1 MRIKNSNEFAPAA
14 FFLTSTVLR
23 EAARVAPYKM
33 TLADLT
39 TDRPHSSVPYE
50 MVGYTSTDR
59 VDGKY
64 LADVVITRDSR
75 NRVTEIK
82 IGCQYFKGKTA
93 LLIVKAAVAAR
104 AKAKS
109 KKKSTKKSTKKSK

>member
-104 AKAKS
+104 AKS